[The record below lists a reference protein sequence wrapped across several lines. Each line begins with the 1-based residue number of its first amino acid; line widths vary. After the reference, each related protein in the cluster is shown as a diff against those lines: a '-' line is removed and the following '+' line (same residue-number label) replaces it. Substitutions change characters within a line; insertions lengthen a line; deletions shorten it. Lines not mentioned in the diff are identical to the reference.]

1 MIVKVCGMRD
11 ADNIRAVEQLPID
24 WMGFIFYPHSK
35 RYVTTADYLPERCR
49 RIGVFVDATP
59 EEILEAVERYD
70 LKGIQLHGSESP
82 EFCATLRRALWP
94 DPGMILLKAFNIGSK
109 ADVEAT
115 RRYEGLCDY
124 YLFDTPGPSHG
135 GTGRSFD
142 WSLLEAYTG
151 NTPFLLSG
159 GLGPESITKLRTLRH
174 PRWCGVD
181 LNSKFELEPAL
192 KNVAVLQ
199 EFLGEFRK
207 LDNK

>member
-11 ADNIRAVEQLPID
+11 ADNVRAVEQLPID

-35 RYVTTADYLPERCR
+35 RYVATADYLPERCR
-49 RIGVFVDATP
+49 RVGVFVDATQQ
-59 EEILEAVERYD
+59 EILDAVHRYG

-82 EFCATLRRALWP
+82 EFCDALRKALWP
-94 DPGMILLKAFNIGSK
+94 DPGMILLKAFNIGSQ
-109 ADVEAT
+109 ADVET
-115 RRYEGLCDY
+115 TKRYEGLCDY

-142 WSLLEAYTG
+142 WSLLMSYTG

-159 GLGPESITKLRTLRH
+159 GLGPDSIVKLRTLRH

-181 LNSKFELEPAL
+181 LNSKFETAPAM
-192 KNVAVLQ
+192 KNVDVLRQ
-199 EFLGEFRK
+199 FLGEFRK
-207 LDNK
+207 LDNQ